1 MKVLNSSECKVVNGG
16 ISIDGIRGVL
26 EDWLDYLNP

>member
-1 MKVLNSSECKVVNGG
+1 MKVLNSSESRVVNGG
-16 ISIDGIRGVL
+16 ISIDRIRDVL

>member
-1 MKVLNSSECKVVNGG
+1 MKVLNSSESRVVNGG
-16 ISIDGIRGVL
+16 ISIDHIRDVL

>member
-1 MKVLNSSECKVVNGG
+1 MKTLNSSECNAVNGG
-16 ISIDGIRGVL
+16 SIADHIRDVL